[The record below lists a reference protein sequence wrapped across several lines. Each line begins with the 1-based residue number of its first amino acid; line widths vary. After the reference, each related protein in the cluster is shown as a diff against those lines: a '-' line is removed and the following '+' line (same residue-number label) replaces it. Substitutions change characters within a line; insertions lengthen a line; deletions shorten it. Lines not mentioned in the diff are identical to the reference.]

1 MIPTCDLS
9 VLVTTWNSERWIA
22 RCLESLMAQK
32 GVCFEVLA
40 VDNGSTDGTCRLVRR
55 LAPHARLIRHSSNIG
70 PARARNIAIAQAKG
84 RYVLTLD
91 HDMELESGFLKTL
104 VSRAD
109 RSLPGVGMW
118 SGKFLC
124 PDRRTLD
131 STGIVLTKR
140 WRAFDRGGGE
150 IDRGQWDTQ
159 REILGPSACAA
170 LYRRRM
176 LEDVY
181 QEFEDPDG
189 NFLEQ
194 FQTNGFDARF
204 FELYLFAYCARS
216 GFAIDRTRSAP
227 DFLVTRDEITVAVEA
242 TTVNRSKS
250 GPLVEMKA
258 VSELSEE
265 ELRAY
270 QDNEL
275 PIRFGS
281 ALLRR
286 SRSAASTR
294 SSIRRAGTS
303 SRMRSPFCTSASG
316 PPAAASGLT

>member
-40 VDNGSTDGTCRLVRR
+40 LDNGSTDGTCRLVRR
-55 LAPHARLIRHSSNIG
+55 LAPHARLTLHSSNIG

-91 HDMELESGFLKTL
+91 HDMDLGSGFLKTL
-104 VSRAD
+104 VGRAD

-118 SGKFLC
+118 SGKFLR

-170 LYRRRM
+170 LYGRRM
-176 LEDVY
+176 LEDIREGRQY
-181 QEFEDPDG
+181 
-189 NFLEQ
+189 
-194 FQTNGFDARF
+194 FDERF
-204 FELYLFAYCARS
+204 FFLWEDVELAWRASRKGWKGEYVPSAVAIHVRNGSDLSWRRRQALSLRNRYLFLQKHRLWRPVMQYLRDCGPYEALR
-216 GFAIDRTRSAP
+216 
-227 DFLVTRDEITVAVEA
+227 LVSVAV
-242 TTVNRSKS
+242 TN
-250 GPLVEMKA
+250 
-258 VSELSEE
+258 
-265 ELRAY
+265 
-270 QDNEL
+270 
-275 PIRFGS
+275 
-281 ALLRR
+281 
-286 SRSAASTR
+286 
-294 SSIRRAGTS
+294 
-303 SRMRSPFCTSASG
+303 
-316 PPAAASGLT
+316 PAALGFLWESWRRPDRVMIPS